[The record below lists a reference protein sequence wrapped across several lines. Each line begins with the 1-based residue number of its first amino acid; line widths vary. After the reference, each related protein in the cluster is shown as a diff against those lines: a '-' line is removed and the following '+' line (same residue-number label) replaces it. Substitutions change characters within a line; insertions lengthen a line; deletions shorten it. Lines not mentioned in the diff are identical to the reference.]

1 MKLRIGLSSLALA
14 VALGASGCQSDSQK
28 DPELSLY
35 LAESLPA
42 VIAEAPVV
50 VREAY
55 QFAAANPGT
64 LAYIPC
70 YCGCGA
76 PPHSHASVADCFV
89 REVRADGTVVWD
101 DMGLG

>member
-1 MKLRIGLSSLALA
+1 MNIRFGLSGLALA
-14 VALGASGCQSDSQK
+14 VALGASGCQTSSQGNT
-28 DPELSLY
+28 ELELY
-35 LAESLPA
+35 PVKSLPA
-42 VIAEAPVV
+42 ALQQAPVV

-55 QFAAANPGT
+55 QFAAANSGT